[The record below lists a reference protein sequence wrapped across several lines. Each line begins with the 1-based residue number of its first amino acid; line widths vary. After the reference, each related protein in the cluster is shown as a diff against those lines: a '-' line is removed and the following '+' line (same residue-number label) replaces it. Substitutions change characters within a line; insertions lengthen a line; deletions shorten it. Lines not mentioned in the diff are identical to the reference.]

1 LVAAVAGAAAALGI
15 GDPAKA
21 AAGRIRFNVEAQ
33 AYPEALLDLA
43 QQANVTLIGAAACS
57 GYSREPLVAT
67 VTLEQALATLLAG
80 APCTWRVI
88 APGAVEVSPL
98 PRAEAAKLSSP
109 VTVTELLV
117 TATKRVRNTRELA
130 VAVTAIPRAGVQATG
145 ATDAGEA
152 ASQFAG
158 VLATN
163 LGPGRNKLLLRGLS
177 DGAYSGRT
185 RSTVATYLDD
195 IPVNYNAPDP
205 DLRLVDVERV
215 EVARGPQG
223 ALFGAGSMS
232 GVYRIVTRKPDLEQ
246 FSAELRASGA
256 ITKGGSPS
264 SSVEGHLNVPVLPY
278 QLGLRLSA
286 YHEVQGGYLDDILQ
300 NRSNVDRT
308 ARRGARLIATY
319 EPNDAWTAT
328 VTLAGQHLRSDDTH
342 YTSPGL
348 GLKRAVRTP
357 EPHVNDIE
365 LATAT
370 VRRSWGWAELTSST
384 GYVRHRYGSVYD
396 STATKA
402 NYTEFADKAIY
413 AERTRTNLIVQDLFL
428 NSRGAGPVEW
438 LVGAYGSYTTVN
450 QRTEFLAQL
459 PFAAPLVH
467 VYGDHRRD
475 YVREAAAYG
484 EASYEFAPGW
494 TVALGGRAFDIETRT
509 KSDVVSEN
517 FLPRSLDRTTRFTG
531 FSPKLSVQWK
541 FADGDLA
548 YAVVSE
554 GYRSGGVNSGG
565 AVALSALRETF
576 SPDRLVNYELG
587 LKLSAMSDRLSLN
600 SAVFYSVWDD
610 IQTDQFRDSGIAY
623 TTNAGDARVLGL
635 ETELSFRARNGL
647 SAQLN
652 GRFSNTKTSGV
663 NPDFRPSLVNGLP
676 GAPAIS
682 GGGLLS
688 YERGIFGDWT
698 LRLVGQATYVGRSRV
713 TFDAAQ
719 PKMGGYA
726 RTRLSAEVL
735 GVVESTPVA
744 AQVYVIN
751 PLDSFSDTFA
761 FGNPFLPPPPAPRVR
776 QITPQRPVTVGVTLS
791 ATM

>member
-1 LVAAVAGAAAALGI
+1 MVAGVAAALGI
-15 GDPAKA
+15 GDPAEA
-21 AAGRIRFNVEAQ
+21 AASHIRFHVDAQ

-57 GYSREPLVAT
+57 GQSANALVG
-67 VTLEQALATLLAG
+67 VLTLEQALTRLLSD

-98 PRAEAAKLSSP
+98 AKTQAPSLAPP
-109 VTVTELLV
+109 VTVSELLV
-117 TATKRVRNTRELA
+117 TATKRIRNARELA
-130 VAVTAIPRAGVQATG
+130 VAITAIPRAGVQATG

-185 RSTVATYLDD
+185 RSTVATYLDE
-195 IPVNYNAPDP
+195 IPINYNAPDP
-205 DLRLVDVERV
+205 DLRLADVERV

-232 GVYRIVTRKPDLEQ
+232 GVYRIVSRKPDLAR
-246 FSAELRASGA
+246 FSAELRASAA
-256 ITKGGSPS
+256 ITKGGAPS
-264 SSVEGHLNVPVLPY
+264 HGVEGYANYPVVPY
-278 QLGLRLSA
+278 ELGLRLSA
-286 YHEVQGGYLDDILQ
+286 YREVQGGYLDDIVQ
-300 NRSNVDRT
+300 NRNNVDRT
-308 ARRGARLIATY
+308 ERRGARLIATY
-319 EPNDAWTAT
+319 EPNDEWSGSL
-328 VTLAGQHLRSDDTH
+328 TLAGQHLRSDDTH
-342 YTSPGL
+342 YTVPGL
-348 GLKRAVRTP
+348 GLKRGVRTP

-365 LATAT
+365 LATGT
-370 VRRSWGWAELTSST
+370 IRRSWGWGELTSST

-396 STATKA
+396 STDRVGL
-402 NYTEFADKAIY
+402 YTDFADKAIY
-413 AERTRTNLIVQDLFL
+413 VERTHTNLMVQDVYLA
-428 NSRGAGPVEW
+428 SRGAGPFQW
-438 LVGAYGSYTTVN
+438 LGGVYGSYTTLN
-450 QRTEFLAQL
+450 LRTEFLARL

-494 TVALGGRAFDIETRT
+494 TLAVGGRLFTIDTRT

-517 FLPRSLDRTTRFTG
+517 FPPRSLDRTTTFNG
-531 FSPKLSVQWK
+531 FSPKLSLQWR
-541 FADGDLA
+541 FAEDDLL

-565 AVALSALRETF
+565 AIALPPVRETF
-576 SPDRLVNYELG
+576 SPDRLVNYEVG
-587 LKLSAMSDRLSLN
+587 LKLTGLSDRLSLN
-600 SAVFYSVWDD
+600 SALFYDVWDD

-623 TTNAGDARVLGL
+623 TTNAGDARVLGV
-635 ETELSFRARNGL
+635 ESELAFHADNGF

-652 GRFSNTKTSGV
+652 GRFSQTKTSGV
-663 NPDFRPSLVNGLP
+663 NPDFRPRLVDGLP
-676 GAPAIS
+676 GAPAFS

-688 YERGIFGDWT
+688 YQRGIFGDWT

-713 TFDAAQ
+713 TFDATQ

-726 RTRLSAEVL
+726 RTRLSAEVA
-735 GVVESTPVA
+735 GTARGYPVGL
-744 AQVYVIN
+744 QVYVIN

-761 FGNPFLPPPPAPRVR
+761 FGNPFNPPARVR

-791 ATM
+791 AAM

>member
-1 LVAAVAGAAAALGI
+1 MAAVAGVAAASGI
-15 GDPAKA
+15 GDSAEA
-21 AAGRIRFNVEAQ
+21 AAGRVRFHIEPQ
-33 AYPEALLDLA
+33 PYPEALLDLA
-43 QQANVTLIGAAACS
+43 QQANVTLIGAAACGGRSS
-57 GYSREPLVAT
+57 GLT
-67 VTLEQALATLLAG
+67 GTLTLEQALGRLLTD

-98 PRAEAAKLSSP
+98 PRSEAPQLSPP
-109 VTVTELLV
+109 VTVSELLV
-117 TATKRVRNTRELA
+117 TATKRVRNSRELA
-130 VAVTAIPRAGVQATG
+130 VAVTAIPRGGVQATG

-185 RSTVATYLDD
+185 RSTVATYLDE

-232 GVYRIVTRKPDLEQ
+232 GVYRVVSRKPDLQ
-246 FSAELRASGA
+246 RFSAELRASGA
-256 ITKGGSPS
+256 ITKGGAPS
-264 SSVEGHLNVPVLPY
+264 RAVEGHVNLPVFSDH
-278 QLGLRLSA
+278 LGLRVSA
-286 YHEVQGGYLDDILQ
+286 YDEAQGGYLDDILQ
-300 NRSNVDRT
+300 GRSNVDRT
-308 ARRGARLIATY
+308 VRRGARLIATY
-319 EPNDAWTAT
+319 EPNDAWSAS

-342 YTSPGL
+342 YTTPGL
-348 GLKRAVRTP
+348 GLKRKVRSA

-365 LATAT
+365 LATGV
-370 VRRSWGWAELTSST
+370 VRRSWGWGELTSST

-396 STATKA
+396 SSERVRLYTA
-402 NYTEFADKAIY
+402 FADEATY
-413 AERTRTNLIVQDLFL
+413 AERTRTNLIVQDTYLA
-428 NSRGAGPVEW
+428 SRGAGPFQW
-438 LVGAYGSYTTVN
+438 LAGVYGSYTTVKL
-450 QRTEFLAQL
+450 QTEFLARL

-484 EASYEFAPGW
+484 EASYRFAPGW
-494 TVALGGRAFDIETRT
+494 TVALGGRVFAIDTRT
-509 KSDVVSEN
+509 KSDVVSED
-517 FLPRSLDRTTRFTG
+517 FPPRSLDRTTAFNG
-531 FSPKLSVQWK
+531 FSPKLSVQWE
-541 FADGDLA
+541 FAEGDLL
-548 YAVVSE
+548 YGVVSE

-565 AVALSALRETF
+565 AVQLDPARETF
-576 SPDRLVNYELG
+576 SPDRLVNYEVG
-587 LKLSAMSDRLSLN
+587 LKLTTLSNRLSLN
-600 SAVFYSVWDD
+600 SAVFYSLWDD
-610 IQTDQFRDSGIAY
+610 IQTDQFRPSGIAY
-623 TTNAGDARVLGL
+623 TTNAGDAQVLGL
-635 ETELSFRARNGL
+635 ETELAFRADNGF

-652 GRFSNTKTSGV
+652 GRLSRVRTSGV

-682 GGGLLS
+682 GGGLIS
-688 YERGIFGDWT
+688 YEREVYGDWT

-713 TFDAAQ
+713 TFDASQ
-719 PKMGGYA
+719 PRMGGYA
-726 RTRLSAEVL
+726 RTRLSAELV
-735 GVVESTPVA
+735 GRAAGYPVGL
-744 AQVYVIN
+744 QVYVIN

-761 FGNPFLPPPPAPRVR
+761 FGNPFNPNQVR

-791 ATM
+791 AAM

>member
-1 LVAAVAGAAAALGI
+1 MMAAIGI
-15 GDPAKA
+15 GDSAEA
-21 AAGRIRFNVEAQ
+21 ASARIRFQVEPQ
-33 AYPEALLDLA
+33 PYPEALLDLA

-57 GYSREPLVAT
+57 GYAHKGFKGT
-67 VTLEQALATLLAG
+67 AALEQALGQLLAD

-88 APGAVEVSPL
+88 APGAVEVSPRARVET
-98 PRAEAAKLSSP
+98 PRPPPP
-109 VTVTELLV
+109 VTVSELLV
-117 TATKRVRNTRELA
+117 TATKRVRNPRELA
-130 VAVTAIPRAGVQATG
+130 VAVTSIPRGSIEATG
-145 ATDAGEA
+145 ATDGGEA
-152 ASQFAG
+152 AGQFAG

-223 ALFGAGSMS
+223 ALFGAGSLS

-246 FSAELRASGA
+246 FSAEIRASGA
-256 ITKGGSPS
+256 ITKGGAPS
-264 SSVEGHLNVPVLPY
+264 GAVEGHVNVPLLPY
-278 QLGLRLSA
+278 ELGLRLSG
-286 YHEVQGGYLDDILQ
+286 YEEVQGGYLDDIVQ
-300 NRSNVDRT
+300 DRSNVDRT
-308 ARRGARLIATY
+308 ERRGGRLILTY
-319 EPNDAWTAT
+319 EPSEAWS
-328 VTLAGQHLRSDDTH
+328 VNLTLAGQHLRSDDTH
-342 YTSPGL
+342 YTAPGL
-348 GLKRAVRTP
+348 GLKRAVRIA

-370 VRRSWGWAELTSST
+370 IRRSWGWGELTSST

-396 STATKA
+396 STDEVYR
-402 NYTEFADKAIY
+402 YTAFAERAAY

-428 NSRGAGPVEW
+428 TSRGAGPIEW
-438 LVGAYGSYTTVN
+438 LAGLYGSYTTVKSP
-450 QRTEFLAQL
+450 TEFLAQV

-467 VYGDHRRD
+467 VYGDDRRD

-494 TVALGGRAFDIETRT
+494 TVAAGGRVFTIHTRT

-517 FLPRSLDRTTRFTG
+517 FKPRSLDRTTRFTG
-531 FSPKLSVQWK
+531 FSPKLSVQWE
-541 FADGDLA
+541 FAPGDLL

-554 GYRSGGVNSGG
+554 GYRSGGVNTGG
-565 AVALSALRETF
+565 AIELSAIRQTF

-587 LKLSAMSDRLSLN
+587 LKMARLSNRLSLN
-600 SAVFYSVWDD
+600 SALFYDVWDD
-610 IQTDQFRDSGIAY
+610 IQTDQFRPSGIAY

-635 ETELSFRARNGL
+635 ETELAFRAGNGL

-652 GRFSNTKTSGV
+652 GRLSQTRTSGV
-663 NPDFRPSLVNGLP
+663 NPDFRPNLVDGLP

-682 GGGLLS
+682 GGGVLS
-688 YERGIFGDWT
+688 YEREIFQDWT
-698 LRLVGQATYVGRSRV
+698 LRLVGQATYVGKSRV

-726 RTRLSAEVL
+726 RTKLSAELVGTAGGL
-735 GVVESTPVA
+735 PVGL
-744 AQVYVIN
+744 QVYVLN

-761 FGNPFLPPPPAPRVR
+761 FGNPFSRSKGR
-776 QITPQRPVTVGVTLS
+776 QITPQRPVTVGMTLS
-791 ATM
+791 AAL

>member
-1 LVAAVAGAAAALGI
+1 MAAALGI
-15 GDPAKA
+15 GDSAEA
-21 AAGRIRFNVEAQ
+21 AAGHIRFHIEPQ
-33 AYPEALLDLA
+33 PYPEALLDLA
-43 QQANVTLIGAAACS
+43 QQANVTLIGAAACN
-57 GYSREPLVAT
+57 GYSRNRLVAT
-67 VTLEQALATLLAG
+67 MTLEQALAGLLGG

-88 APGAVEVSPL
+88 APGAVEITPL
-98 PRAEAAKLSSP
+98 VRSEGPKLSPS
-109 VTVTELLV
+109 VTVSELLV
-117 TATKRVRNTRELA
+117 TATKRVRNARELA
-130 VAVTAIPRAGVQATG
+130 VAVTAIPRGSVQATG

-232 GVYRIVTRKPDLEQ
+232 GVYRIVSRKPDLEQ
-246 FSAELRASGA
+246 FSAEIRASGA
-256 ITKGGSPS
+256 ITKGGAPS
-264 SSVEGHLNVPVLPY
+264 SAVEGHVNYPVLPY
-278 QLGLRLSA
+278 ELGLRLSA
-286 YHEVQGGYLDDILQ
+286 YQEVQGGYLDDILQ

-308 ARRGARLIATY
+308 ERRGARLIVTY
-319 EPNDAWTAT
+319 EPSDAWSAN

-342 YTSPGL
+342 YTTPGL

-370 VRRSWGWAELTSST
+370 VRRSWGWGELTSST

-396 STATKA
+396 SSAQVRL
-402 NYTEFADKAIY
+402 YTEFADKALY

-428 NSRGAGPVEW
+428 TSRGAGPLEW
-438 LVGAYGSYTTVN
+438 LVGAYGSYTTVKN
-450 QRTEFLAQL
+450 RTEFLAQL

-467 VYGDHRRD
+467 VYGDNRRD
-475 YVREAAAYG
+475 YVREAAAYAEG
-484 EASYEFAPGW
+484 SYEFAPGW
-494 TVALGGRAFDIETRT
+494 TVALGGRVFDIDTRT

-517 FLPRSLDRTTRFTG
+517 FLPRSLDRNTRFRG
-531 FSPKLSVQWK
+531 FSPKLSLQWK
-541 FADGDLA
+541 FAEGDLA

-565 AVALSALRETF
+565 AKPLSTVRETF
-576 SPDRLVNYELG
+576 SPDRLVNYEIG
-587 LKLSAMSDRLSLN
+587 LKVNALSDRLSVN
-600 SAVFYSVWDD
+600 SALFYSVWDD

-635 ETELSFRARNGL
+635 ETELTYRAANGL

-652 GRFSNTKTSGV
+652 GRLSETKTSGV
-663 NPDFRPSLVNGLP
+663 NPDFRPQLVDGLP

-688 YERGIFGDWT
+688 YEREILGDWT
-698 LRLVGQATYVGRSRV
+698 LRFVGQVTYVGHSRV
-713 TFDAAQ
+713 TFDASQ

-726 RTRLSAEVL
+726 RTRLSAEVF
-735 GVVESTPVA
+735 GTAQGIPVG
-744 AQVYVIN
+744 AQVYVLN

-761 FGNPFLPPPPAPRVR
+761 FGNPFNEKQRLR

-791 ATM
+791 AAM

>member
-1 LVAAVAGAAAALGI
+1 MAAAAGIAAASGI
-15 GDPAKA
+15 GDA
-21 AAGRIRFNVEAQ
+21 AEAAPGRIRFHVEPQ
-33 AYPEALLDLA
+33 AYSEALLDLA
-43 QQANVTLIGAAACS
+43 QQANITLIGAAACD
-57 GYSREPLVAT
+57 GPSRRR
-67 VTLEQALATLLAG
+67 LATTMTVEEALGALLAG
-80 APCTWRVI
+80 APCTWRMI

-98 PRAEAAKLSSP
+98 SKADLPRLSPP
-109 VTVTELLV
+109 VTVSELLV
-117 TATKRVRNTRELA
+117 TATKRVRNPRELA
-130 VAVTAIPRAGVQATG
+130 VAVTAIPRGGVQATG

-246 FSAELRASGA
+246 LSAEVRASGA
-256 ITKGGSPS
+256 LTKGGAPS
-264 SSVEGHLNVPVLPY
+264 HAVEGHLNLPVFRNV
-278 QLGLRLSA
+278 LGLRLSA
-286 YHEVQGGYLDDILQ
+286 YQEVQGGYLDDVLQ
-300 NRSNVDRT
+300 DRSNVDRT
-308 ARRGARLIATY
+308 DRRGARLIATL
-319 EPNDAWTAT
+319 EPTDDWTAT

-342 YTSPGL
+342 YTSPRL

-396 STATKA
+396 STPKA
-402 NYTEFADKAIY
+402 YLYTAFADKGVY
-413 AERTRTNLIVQDLFL
+413 SERTRTNLIVQDLFL
-428 NSRGAGPVEW
+428 TSRGASRFEW
-438 LVGAYGSYTTVN
+438 LAGAYGSYTTVKTL
-450 QRTEFLAQL
+450 TEFLAQT
-459 PFAAPLVH
+459 PFAAPLIH
-467 VYGDHRRD
+467 VYGDDRSD
-475 YVREAAAYG
+475 DVREAAAYG

-494 TVALGGRAFDIETRT
+494 TLAMGGRVFTIETRT

-517 FLPRSLDRTTRFTG
+517 FKPRSLDRDTRFTG
-531 FSPKLSVQWK
+531 FSPKVSLQRK
-541 FADGDLA
+541 FANGDLA
-548 YAVVSE
+548 YVVVSE

-565 AVALSALRETF
+565 AQPLSALRETF
-576 SPDRLVNYELG
+576 APDRLVNYEAG
-587 LKLSAMSDRLSLN
+587 LKLTALSKRLSVN
-600 SAVFYSVWDD
+600 SALFYSVWDD

-635 ETELSFRARNGL
+635 ESEVAFRARNGF

-652 GRFSNTKTSGV
+652 GRLSQTKTSGV
-663 NPDFRPSLVNGLP
+663 NPDFRPSLVDGLP

-682 GGGLLS
+682 GGALLS
-688 YERGIFGDWT
+688 YEREIFGDWT
-698 LRLVGQATYVGRSRV
+698 LRLVGQATYVGKSRI

-735 GVVESTPVA
+735 GRAGDLPVGL
-744 AQVYVIN
+744 QVYVLN

-761 FGNPFLPPPPAPRVR
+761 FGNPFSMGQRR
-776 QITPQRPVTVGVTLS
+776 QVTPQRPVTVGMTLS
-791 ATM
+791 AAM

>member
-1 LVAAVAGAAAALGI
+1 MAAVAGVAAALGV
-15 GDPAKA
+15 GDPAHA
-21 AAGRIRFNVEAQ
+21 AAGRIRFDIEPQ
-33 AYPEALLDLA
+33 TYPEALLDLA
-43 QQANVTLIGAAACS
+43 QQANVTLIGAAACNGVS
-57 GYSREPLVAT
+57 HDRLAASL
-67 VTLEQALATLLAG
+67 TLEQALASLLTG

-88 APGAVEVSPL
+88 APGAVEISPL
-98 PRAEAAKLSSP
+98 ARTEAPRLAPP

-117 TATKRVRNTRELA
+117 TATKRVRNARELA
-130 VAVTAIPRAGVQATG
+130 VAVTAIPRGGVEATG

-246 FSAELRASGA
+246 VSAELRASGA
-256 ITKGGSPS
+256 ITKGGAPS
-264 SSVEGHLNVPVLPY
+264 SSIEGNVNYPLLPY
-278 QLGLRLSA
+278 ELGVRLSA
-286 YHEVQGGYLDDILQ
+286 YQEVQGGYLDDILQ
-300 NRSNVDRT
+300 NRNNVDRT
-308 ARRGARLIATY
+308 ERRGARLIVTY
-319 EPNDAWTAT
+319 EPNDAWAAS

-348 GLKRAVRTP
+348 GLKRAVLTP

-365 LATAT
+365 LGTAT

-384 GYVRHRYGSVYD
+384 GYVRHRYGSIYD
-396 STATKA
+396 STAQKRL
-402 NYTEFADKAIY
+402 YTEFADKAIY
-413 AERTRTNLIVQDLFL
+413 GERTRTNLIVQDLFL
-428 NSRGAGPVEW
+428 TSRGAGPIDW
-438 LVGAYGSYTTVN
+438 LAGVYGSYTTVKL
-450 QRTEFLAQL
+450 RTEFLAQL

-467 VYGDHRRD
+467 VYGDDRHD

-494 TVALGGRAFDIETRT
+494 TVALGGRVFDIETRT

-517 FLPRSLDRTTRFTG
+517 FPPRSLDRDTRFSG

-541 FADGDLA
+541 FAEGDLA

-554 GYRSGGVNSGG
+554 GYRSGGVNTGG
-565 AVALSALRETF
+565 AVALTAPRDTF

-587 LKLSAMSDRLSLN
+587 LKLSALADRLSVN
-600 SAVFYSVWDD
+600 SALFYSVWDD
-610 IQTDQFRDSGIAY
+610 IQTDQFRNSGIAY

-635 ETELSFRARNGL
+635 ETEVAFRAANGL

-652 GRFSNTKTSGV
+652 GRVSRTRTSGV
-663 NPDFRPSLVNGLP
+663 NPDFRSQLVNGLP

-688 YERGIFGDWT
+688 YERQILGDWT
-698 LRLVGQATYVGRSRV
+698 LRLVGQATYVGHSRV
-713 TFDAAQ
+713 TFDATQ

-735 GVVESTPVA
+735 GIAHGVPVGL
-744 AQVYVIN
+744 QVYVIN

-761 FGNPFLPPPPAPRVR
+761 FGNPFNRNQAR

-791 ATM
+791 AAL